1 MTRTK
6 RRFFSLLAACGL
18 AGTAACDGGGTG
30 PDTLLPPSNVVA
42 QPAGPRAVTLTFQA
56 VGGATG
62 YVIERAPQ
70 GGAFAELATVQ
81 TTTYQDTAGLAPQ
94 TPYRYRVAA
103 TNANGR
109 SEFSFEEVVTTSAL
123 ASRTVSTDITAN
135 TRFHADTV
143 YTLGGFVHVTSGATL
158 SIDAGT
164 LIQGLPQSALFVMR
178 GARIL
183 AVGTAERPIVMTS
196 AQPVGQR
203 RPGDWG
209 GLVIV
214 GNGIVNRSGPIELE
228 GSGTDRR
235 TPVVSGANY
244 PVTYGHAAGQAG
256 NNADDSGELRYVR
269 VEFAGFGPAQDQELN
284 TFTFAGVGSATRMS
298 YLQAVAG
305 LDDSFEWFGGAVD
318 GKHLVSYEAGDDHF
332 DMSEGYVG
340 RLQHVIAY
348 QSTFLEPRQGA
359 GNNSTDPQ
367 GIENDGCAGAG
378 CTNGQLSQPYTIPL
392 VANFTLVGTG
402 ANVTN
407 PPAGGRGMM
416 LRRGTGGYYVNG
428 VVARWPAF
436 GASLRDPATKERID
450 AGDLVLRNVL
460 FAENGATLEPDNPA
474 SSTRH
479 YAVDAAANALETV
492 QGGAAALFAALPAT
506 PAGGASFDW
515 TPSASSAARTGGLA
529 TFPVPVAAKA
539 GSFVTATAYRG
550 AADPN
555 GPKWW
560 QGWTTYAR
568 N

>member
-1 MTRTK
+1 MTRAQ

-18 AGTAACDGGGTG
+18 AGTAACDGSTG
-30 PDTLLPPSNVVA
+30 PDTLLPPANVA
-42 QPAGPRAVTLTFQA
+42 ALPDGPRSVTLSFQA
-56 VGGATG
+56 VPGATG

-70 GGAFAELATVQ
+70 GGGFAELATVGA
-81 TTTYQDTAGLAPQ
+81 TTYRDTAGLAPQ
-94 TPYRYRVAA
+94 TTYRYRVAA
-103 TNANGR
+103 TNASGR
-109 SEFSFEEVVTTSAL
+109 SDFSFEEVVTTTAL
-123 ASRTVSTDITAN
+123 ASRTVSTDITAS

-143 YTLGGFVHVTSGATL
+143 YTLGGFVHVTNGATL
-158 SIDAGT
+158 TIDAGT
-164 LIQGLPQSALFVMR
+164 LVQGLPQSALFVMR
-178 GARIL
+178 GAKIL

-214 GNGIVNRSGPIELE
+214 GNGVVNRVGPIELE
-228 GSGTDRR
+228 GTGTDRR
-235 TPVVSGANY
+235 TPPVSGVNY
-244 PVTYGHAAGQAG
+244 PVSYGHPAGTAG

-284 TFTFAGVGSATRMS
+284 TFTFAGVGSGTRMS
-298 YLQAVAG
+298 HLQSVAG

-318 GKHLVSYEAGDDHF
+318 GKYFVSYESGDDHF
-332 DMSEGYVG
+332 DMSEGYSG
-340 RLQHVIAY
+340 RLQYLIAY

-378 CTNGQLSQPYTIPL
+378 CANGQYSEPFTIPL
-392 VANFTLVGTG
+392 VANFTLIGTG
-402 ANVTN
+402 ANVTT
-407 PPAGGRGMM
+407 PANGGRGMM

-428 VVARWPAF
+428 VVARWPGF
-436 GASLRDPATKERID
+436 GVSLRDQATKDRID
-450 AGDLVLRNVL
+450 AGDLVLRSVL
-460 FAENGATLEPDNPA
+460 FAENGAMFEPDNPG

-479 YAVDAAANALETV
+479 FSVDATANALEQA
-492 QGGAAALFAALPAT
+492 QGNAASLFAALPAS
-506 PAGGASFDW
+506 PAPGAFDW
-515 TPSASSAARTGGLA
+515 TPSAASPARTGGLT
-529 TFPVPVAAKA
+529 TFPAQVAAKA

-555 GPKWW
+555 GAKWW
-560 QGWTTYAR
+560 EGWTTYAR